1 VLVRYLSENSDQLR
15 NTAIKAMVHLF
26 SPSPTFTNISCNGG
40 DGVASSSYAAAKESK
55 VVMKRK
61 LLCLKEQ
68 MDYHKYVLMSD
79 CYDADEKKIA
89 KKELADIMQ
98 QLKEL
103 TR

>member
-1 VLVRYLSENSDQLR
+1 MLVRYLSENSDQLR

-26 SPSPTFTNISCNGG
+26 SPSPTFTDISCNGG
-40 DGVASSSYAAAKESK
+40 GSSSYAAAKESK